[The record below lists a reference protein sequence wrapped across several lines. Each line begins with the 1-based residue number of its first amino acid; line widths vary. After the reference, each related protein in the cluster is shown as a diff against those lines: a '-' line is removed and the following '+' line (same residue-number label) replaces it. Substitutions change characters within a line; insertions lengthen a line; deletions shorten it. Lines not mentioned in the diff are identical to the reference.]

1 MNMRQELCTTTVR
14 RRRSTVA
21 TPTPV
26 PTGEGGRDYKVKLT
40 YVDHWGR
47 HKDFDWICIL
57 CFACC
62 CYDAA
67 AMMLLPLSHGVNG
80 FRCSP
85 TRNCTL
91 DSTTMDAPL
100 DSRNACLRICSQTV
114 SVPGIELHLH
124 WVLFDRH

>member
-1 MNMRQELCTTTVR
+1 MLI
-14 RRRSTVA
+14 
-21 TPTPV
+21 
-26 PTGEGGRDYKVKLT
+26 TGGGTKILIGLVF
-40 YVDHWGR
+40 YV
-47 HKDFDWICIL
+47 L
-57 CFACC
+57 LA
-62 CYDAA
+62 AA